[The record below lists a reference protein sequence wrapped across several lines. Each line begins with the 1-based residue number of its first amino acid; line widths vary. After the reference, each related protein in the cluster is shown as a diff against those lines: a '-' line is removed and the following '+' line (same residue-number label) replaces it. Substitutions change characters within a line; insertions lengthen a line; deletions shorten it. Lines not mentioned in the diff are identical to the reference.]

1 MLRMCVTCKPPM
13 SASYIAEPL
22 HVVTVVSIINAYRDG
37 SFVFIFHLEFLTLV
51 IALWKKPSAL
61 YMNSILELI
70 VTVSILKS
78 KVELIY

>member
-1 MLRMCVTCKPPM
+1 M

-22 HVVTVVSIINAYRDG
+22 YVVTVVRIINSYRDG

-51 IALWKKPSAL
+51 IALWKKPLVL

-78 KVELIY
+78 KVELI